1 MKMKWKYEQYVFLL
15 ILCSCRSGYKVLHLL
30 LASDIRGIQNER
42 SANFISEDYLLQ
54 IGI

>member
-1 MKMKWKYEQYVFLL
+1 MKWKYEQYLFLL
-15 ILCSCRSGYKVLHLL
+15 ILGSYRSEYKVLHFL
-30 LASDIRGIQNER
+30 LASDITGVQNER